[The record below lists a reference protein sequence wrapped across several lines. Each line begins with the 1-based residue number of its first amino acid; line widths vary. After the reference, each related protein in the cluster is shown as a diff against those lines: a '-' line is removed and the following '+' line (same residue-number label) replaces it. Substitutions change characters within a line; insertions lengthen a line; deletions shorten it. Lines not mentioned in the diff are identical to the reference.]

1 MKLEK
6 EPDEERSLF
15 VFHFAVYKRRI
26 SIKESGERAGGFN
39 WGCDSWKRERERDG
53 ETTTPGT
60 EPKTTTTTTAEWGR
74 RSCHEATQSRISHMP
89 AASAAVAAAP
99 SYIYGEER
107 EREKGGTLSKLSQ
120 CPYLQN
126 PEANQKYQIDT
137 RGRREMS
144 DGPAVRPKILKAQ
157 QKIVLRST
165 V

>member
-1 MKLEK
+1 
-6 EPDEERSLF
+6 
-15 VFHFAVYKRRI
+15 
-26 SIKESGERAGGFN
+26 
-39 WGCDSWKRERERDG
+39 
-53 ETTTPGT
+53 
-60 EPKTTTTTTAEWGR
+60 
-74 RSCHEATQSRISHMP
+74 MP